1 MATNLDRVTGRV
13 SGTFASNAN
22 NKRIRLYFGTT
33 VIFDTTALAF
43 NGGDWV
49 ANFEVIRVS
58 NTQQKA
64 SVTFSSSNA
73 LLPVSARYTLV
84 AMTLTSSQVIR
95 CTGEA
100 TSNNDIVQET
110 ASIEYKPI

>member
-43 NGGDWV
+43 NELG
-49 ANFEVIRVS
+49 
-58 NTQQKA
+58 
-64 SVTFSSSNA
+64 
-73 LLPVSARYTLV
+73 
-84 AMTLTSSQVIR
+84 
-95 CTGEA
+95 TG
-100 TSNNDIVQET
+100 
-110 ASIEYKPI
+110 